1 MGGGAEHRLLF
12 HGGACAAV
20 AASGDITGARGT
32 RPDGY
37 FLGDTRHLSRWQL
50 TVDGT
55 VPTVLVPE
63 TGTAAPATGSG
74 AGTAAARS
82 VLVLPTGRDE
92 PPPHTVFREQR
103 VAGGTL
109 VEVLRVTGNRGE
121 PAKPWLALTVD
132 ADFADQFELRADH
145 RVYDKP
151 HAVRDREILPD
162 GVEFRYRRGE
172 WCARTT
178 VTAQPPPDAVEET
191 GSGARRLVWRL
202 TLEPHGT
209 TEVTLRAAAWS
220 GAGEPAAGPAEGTE
234 AAEDTEGAGTAC
246 SGAAAAPEAQP
257 RPADGTGLP
266 PARTPAEHS
275 APGPAPGSAVAPGS
289 APAPGSAHAAAWP
302 HLVRA
307 AEQGLA
313 DLDGLLVPA
322 AGPGGEALQVPA
334 AGAPWL
340 LALVGRHA
348 LVTSLFALRHRPAL
362 AHATL
367 LALAAT
373 QSRGGDG
380 GEPGKIVHEVR
391 HGELAHFGQVPYG
404 RYYGA
409 VDTTPLFLVLLGAV
423 TEHTGDDK
431 LARRLEPQARAAVD
445 WMLGDGGLTETGYL
459 RHRAADGAPAGQGW
473 RDSPGALCA
482 ADGTR
487 ATGAVAA
494 AAPQGYA
501 YAALAHTARLA
512 ATAWSDP
519 AFADRLTT
527 AAGDLRTRFR
537 TDFWLAGPDFPA
549 LALDGAGRPADA
561 LASDAGHLLW
571 SGLLDPDRA
580 RRVGRRLLEPDFFS
594 GWGVRTVAAG
604 QGAYHPMAYHRGG
617 VWPHD
622 NAILALGLARY
633 GLHDQARTV
642 TSALADLAAHTPH
655 RLPEAVAGYPRTTQP
670 APVPFPHASAPQSWS
685 AAAPLALLTAAA
697 EPPQR

>member
-1 MGGGAEHRLLF
+1 MGGAEHRLLF

-20 AASGDITGARGT
+20 APSGDITGARGT

-50 TVDGT
+50 TVDGA
-55 VPTVLVPE
+55 VPTVLVSEAGGPAAAPGAWVGAGG
-63 TGTAAPATGSG
+63 TVAGAGAVGWAAGGTAS
-74 AGTAAARS
+74 ARS
-82 VLVLPTGRDE
+82 VLVPPTGRDE

-109 VEVLRVTGNRGE
+109 IDVLRITGNRAE
-121 PAKPWLALTVD
+121 PAKLWLALTVD

-151 HAVRDREILPD
+151 HAVRGREVLPD

-172 WCARTT
+172 WRGRTT
-178 VTAQPPPDAVEET
+178 VTAEPPPDAVEET

-202 TLEPHGT
+202 ALEPHET
-209 TEVTLRAAAWS
+209 REVTLRAAAIS
-220 GAGEPAAGPAEGTE
+220 GT
-234 AAEDTEGAGTAC
+234 TGATTAP
-246 SGAAAAPEAQP
+246 GAAAAGPVCTPTASS
-257 RPADGTGLP
+257 PAG
-266 PARTPAEHS
+266 HS
-275 APGPAPGSAVAPGS
+275 PHAPSATAASPTAPSATAHPAPPPPDAAPS
-289 APAPGSAHAAAWP
+289 WP
-302 HLVRA
+302 HLARA

-334 AGAPWL
+334 AGAPWF

-348 LVTSLFALRHRPAL
+348 LVTSLFALHHRPAL
-362 AHATL
+362 ARDTL

-373 QSRGGDG
+373 QSRGAAG

-431 LARRLEPQARAAVD
+431 LARRLEPQARAAVE
-445 WMLGDGGLTETGYL
+445 WMFRDGGLTDTGYL
-459 RHRAADGAPAGQGW
+459 RHRTDDGAPATGQSW

-482 ADGTR
+482 ADGSR

-501 YAALAHTARLA
+501 CAALTHTARLA
-512 ATAWSDP
+512 TTAWSDP
-519 AFADRLTT
+519 ALADRLT
-527 AAGDLRTRFR
+527 AAADDLRARFL
-537 TDFWLAGPDFPA
+537 TDFWLSGPDFPA
-549 LALDGAGRPADA
+549 LALDGAGDPADA

-571 SGLLDPDRA
+571 SGLLDPEHA

-604 QGAYHPMAYHRGG
+604 QGAYHPMAYHRGS

-633 GLHDQARTV
+633 GLHEEARTV
-642 TSALADLAAHTPH
+642 ATALADLAAHAAH
-655 RLPEAVAGYPRTTQP
+655 RLPEAVAGYPRTAQP
-670 APVPFPHASAPQSWS
+670 TPVPVPHAGSPQSWS
-685 AAAPLALLTAAA
+685 AAAPLALLTAVAA
-697 EPPQR
+697 AG